1 MARHSNGKNNY
12 SLSAGAIVVLLVLAL
27 AVASAIWYVLGRD
40 DAAELSAAS
49 EPNCVAGD
57 LTLPIAASDSSAGKT
72 LIDAYGRNHPVVRDY
87 CVRPELVTDLASAA
101 VYIAP
106 NTGVTHQEIA
116 NAGRNA
122 AVSDPQPVLS
132 DTVGLAGREDADPA
146 KVDLSKV
153 RFPVAEEPAASALVA
168 SLVAAN
174 DSDAIKALTDQ
185 RITRLDDFSADDGTF
200 AATAEGS
207 TPEGL
212 TFTPLAGEVVYTAI
226 ALNQNDRVD
235 ENQSRAGQDF
245 ARFSAERFD
254 GSVADQPVIP
264 DLVWAAA
271 MPTGGENITS
281 TSSDETAPENTLFLL
296 DTSDAMAPYID
307 AAAEA
312 IGVTAREVAAAGYE
326 VGLWNYSS
334 PLNPGVVL
342 SYRRNIDLSEGGDDV
357 ATAVSRFLTGGVP
370 QTREALE
377 AAVSAYSQA
386 PAKTRIVLV
395 TTGTADSSGSA
406 EDDSTYVDVVGNS
419 AGDNVDISVVHVG
432 GGQTDAAVEK
442 LARVHETADGGQE
455 EMAAAVKRAAGL

>member
-12 SLSAGAIVVLLVLAL
+12 SLSAGAIVVLLVVAL

-40 DAAELSAAS
+40 EAAEQSAAS

-174 DSDAIKALTDQ
+174 DSDAVKALTDQ
-185 RITRLDDFSADDGTF
+185 RIMRLGDFSADDGTY
-200 AATAEGS
+200 AC
-207 TPEGL
+207 
-212 TFTPLAGEVVYTAI
+212 
-226 ALNQNDRVD
+226 
-235 ENQSRAGQDF
+235 
-245 ARFSAERFD
+245 
-254 GSVADQPVIP
+254 
-264 DLVWAAA
+264 
-271 MPTGGENITS
+271 
-281 TSSDETAPENTLFLL
+281 LL
-296 DTSDAMAPYID
+296 YTSDA
-307 AAAEA
+307 
-312 IGVTAREVAAAGYE
+312 
-326 VGLWNYSS
+326 
-334 PLNPGVVL
+334 
-342 SYRRNIDLSEGGDDV
+342 
-357 ATAVSRFLTGGVP
+357 
-370 QTREALE
+370 
-377 AAVSAYSQA
+377 
-386 PAKTRIVLV
+386 
-395 TTGTADSSGSA
+395 AD
-406 EDDSTYVDVVGNS
+406 E
-419 AGDNVDISVVHVG
+419 
-432 GGQTDAAVEK
+432 
-442 LARVHETADGGQE
+442 
-455 EMAAAVKRAAGL
+455 